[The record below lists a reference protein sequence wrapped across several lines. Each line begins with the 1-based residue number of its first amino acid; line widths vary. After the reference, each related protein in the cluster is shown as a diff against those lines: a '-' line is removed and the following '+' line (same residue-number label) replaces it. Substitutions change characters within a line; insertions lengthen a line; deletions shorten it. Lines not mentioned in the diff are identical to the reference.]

1 MSFILG
7 LIIGSFCNV
16 CIHRIPLGENIV
28 VPRSRCPNCR
38 GLIRAYDNIP
48 LLSFLFLKGQCRSCG
63 HRISWQYPVVELLT
77 GLLFALTVLRF
88 GVTWHTVLLLAFV
101 TALVIVTF
109 IDLEHQIVPDVITL
123 PGIAIA
129 LVWSVLTYFKSVL
142 AFFSSLL
149 YNLPAYFH
157 LVFTDPSITIK
168 RALIF
173 FLSAAGSQSGFL
185 LPQPFQAFLGIIVGG
200 GLLYL
205 VAVASRGGMGGG
217 DIKLTAMIG
226 ALLGWRLVLLT
237 IFLGTLFGSLI
248 ALPLLISGKKG
259 RKDPMPF
266 GPFLAL
272 GGVLALF
279 WGNEIIVGYF
289 RLFQG
294 GL

>member
-1 MSFILG
+1 MSNPFLVTVSGLLG
-7 LIIGSFCNV
+7 LIVGSFCNV

-38 GLIRAYDNIP
+38 DLIRAYDNIP
-48 LLSFLFLKGQCRSCG
+48 LFSFLFLKGQCRSCG

-109 IDLEHQIVPDVITL
+109 IDLEHQILPDVITL

-129 LVWSVLTYFKSVL
+129 LAWSVLT
-142 AFFSSLL
+142 
-149 YNLPAYFH
+149 
-157 LVFTDPSITIK
+157 
-168 RALIF
+168 F
-173 FLSAAGSQSGFL
+173 FLSGPRSPLGFSPPAPL
-185 LPQPFQAFLGIIVGG
+185 DALLGIVVGG
-200 GLLYL
+200 GILYL
-205 VAVASRGGMGGG
+205 VAVVSRGGMGGG

-226 ALLGWRLVLLT
+226 ALLGWREVLLT
-237 IFLGTLFGSLI
+237 IFLGTLSGSVI
-248 ALPLLISGKKG
+248 ALLLLASGKKG
-259 RKDPMPF
+259 RKDPIPF

-279 WGNEIIVGYF
+279 WGKEIILGYF